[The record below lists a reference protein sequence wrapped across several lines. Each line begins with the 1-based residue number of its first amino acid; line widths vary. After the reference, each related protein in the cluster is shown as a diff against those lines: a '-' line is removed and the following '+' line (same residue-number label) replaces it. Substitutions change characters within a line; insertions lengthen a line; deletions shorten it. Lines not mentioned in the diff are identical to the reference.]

1 MADTV
6 KTIDKLT
13 FEINYV
19 NGDGDTAKRTLSFDT
34 FLAGAAK
41 KTAII
46 AFANRLRNG
55 PYKYAIQ
62 PTNWRDD
69 DDAESAW
76 EVSSVEARIV
86 TTTTTTIDSGNWEP
100 EE

>member
-6 KTIDKLT
+6 KTSDKLT

-19 NGDGDTAKRTLSFDT
+19 NDDGQTAKRTISFDT

-62 PTNWRDD
+62 PMNWRDD
-69 DDAESAW
+69 DVAESAFS
-76 EVSSVEARIV
+76 VSSVEAKIV

-100 EE
+100 EN

>member
-6 KTIDKLT
+6 KTSDKLT

-19 NGDGDTAKRTLSFDT
+19 NDDGQTAKRTISFDT
-34 FLAGAAK
+34 FLTGAAK
-41 KTAII
+41 KSAII
-46 AFANRLRNG
+46 EFANRLRNG

-69 DDAESAW
+69 DVEEDAFV
-76 EVSSVEARIV
+76 VSSVEARIV

-100 EE
+100 EN

>member
-6 KTIDKLT
+6 KTTDKLT
-13 FEINYV
+13 FDINYV
-19 NGDGDTAKRTLSFDT
+19 NGDGATAKRTISFDT
-34 FLAGAAK
+34 FLVGVAK

-46 AFANRLRNG
+46 EFANRLRNG
-55 PYKYAIQ
+55 IYKYAIQ

-86 TTTTTTIDSGNWEP
+86 TTTATTIDPGNWEP
-100 EE
+100 EA